1 MKARFINPYTDFG
14 FKKLFGEEANKTK
27 KIMEERAGFVNSTR
41 QKLQAYEDSLKTY
54 RDLKGVIDTSHDEG
68 YDEGYETGHENG
80 LKEGEE
86 QGIDKGRKQEKIDL
100 ARLMKQAGESSEKI
114 ARYTGLT
121 STDIEKL

>member
-68 YDEGYETGHENG
+68 YDEGHENG
-80 LKEGEE
+80 LKEGVDI
-86 QGIDKGRKQEKIDL
+86 GFHKGKLDM
-100 ARLMKQAGESSEKI
+100 ARLMKQKGYPVTEISAL
-114 ARYTGLT
+114 TGLDPA
-121 STDIEKL
+121 DIEKL